1 MRRLIFALSFTLSLS
16 FSGPVEDR
24 LKVADLATEARIA
37 SGQIRDFARARAAI
51 MEAYAISPNNPK
63 VQNLFPDLA
72 GPETILATD
81 EEIFFVKETP
91 EFKVRLTILSN
102 PVSAGA
108 AWIKKANL
116 YIKKNGSVVRT
127 LPWNGTS
134 PIVFVWNGKT
144 DSGEMTADGSYEL
157 GADLTGKLGFTL
169 TSGANRVFLVSKKLE
184 AMIAVKEKL
193 FAAGKEPVRFQTF
206 YPDRT
211 RVTSWEL
218 SIAGTSGK
226 VVRKLSGTTFPE
238 LITWD
243 GKDESGEVVPGGDV
257 FTAKL
262 KGKDKSG
269 KDFESNPD
277 QTESE
282 IEIVDL
288 GGGKLSFKMSTF
300 QFDIG
305 KADLK
310 PASYVLLDR
319 VGAILKKYAWYTV
332 AIQGHTDNVGS
343 AADNLALSK
352 KRAESV
358 STYLSGKDA
367 KVASRVSAEGLGQ
380 TKPVADNGNEAGRAK
395 NRRVEFLLTKIP
407 LKE

>member
-1 MRRLIFALSFTLSLS
+1 MRAFFYSLIFFSSL
-16 FSGPVEDR
+16 FAGAVEDR

-37 SGQIRDFARARAAI
+37 SGQMRDYARARAAI

-72 GPETILATD
+72 GPETALATD
-81 EEIFFVKETP
+81 EEIFFIKDTP

-102 PVSAGA
+102 PVSAGT
-108 AWIKKANL
+108 AWIKKASL
-116 YIKKNGSVVRT
+116 FIKKGGSVVRT
-127 LPWNGTS
+127 LSWNGAT
-134 PIVFVWNGKT
+134 PIVFSWNGKT
-144 DSGEMTADGSYEL
+144 DAGETAADGSYEL
-157 GADLTGKLGFTL
+157 GAEITGKLGFTL

-184 AMIAVKEKL
+184 AMIAVKDKL
-193 FAAGKEPVRFQTF
+193 FAAGKEPVRIQTF

-218 SIAGTSGK
+218 AISGTSGK
-226 VVRKLSGTTFPE
+226 VVRRINGTAFPE
-238 LITWD
+238 TITWD
-243 GKDESGEVVPGGDV
+243 GKDESGEIVPGGDV
-257 FTAKL
+257 FTLKL

-269 KDFESNPD
+269 KEFESNPD
-277 QTESE
+277 QSESE

-332 AIQGHTDNVGS
+332 AIQGHTDNVGTP
-343 AADNLALSK
+343 ADNLALSK

-358 STYLSGKDA
+358 STYLSAKDA
-367 KVASRVSAEGLGQ
+367 KVASRVSSEGLGQ
-380 TKPVADNGNEAGRAK
+380 TKPVADNGTEIGRAK